1 MELPEHLNL
10 KRLTLVLVMSMDYLV
25 VLQICLNVILSSVVS
40 SIFFHRER
48 KENLVVKEV
57 KATEAKR

>member
-1 MELPEHLNL
+1 MKLLEHMNL

-25 VLQICLNVILSSVVS
+25 VLQICLNVFLSSVVS

-48 KENLVVKEV
+48 KENLVAKEV

>member
-1 MELPEHLNL
+1 MKLPEHLNL

>member
-1 MELPEHLNL
+1 MKLLEHLNL

>member
-1 MELPEHLNL
+1 MKLLEHLNL
-10 KRLTLVLVMSMDYLV
+10 KRLKLVLVMSMDYLV